1 MMIIYGAYL
10 SIYIGLQ
17 HFTAMISSH
26 HQGTSRAAGG
36 LSEADRPFW
45 TLEPRG
51 CKAGC
56 PVDTPETMGE
66 NPMEKSPVFNTQ
78 SAKKWGIL
86 PPATCFTDLDRF
98 CSFEHTQI
106 NSNITRE
113 LPCCYFFILWTKITQ
128 VFLYHLKSLVLLAEN
143 PNCPSGPSGCYFL
156 GGLGGV
162 YMENFITAAPQRVL
176 LLPAAGTGLLGLMPC
191 KQVLMEYHQVRWKLR
206 WVKQQAWW

>member
-1 MMIIYGAYL
+1 MSMFYRTSPDPSEPAPRARCSGRQKSRSGVSTVTRQCWPSREDDWWFQ
-10 SIYIGLQ
+10 SIWFQLWGK
-17 HFTAMISSH
+17 SH
-26 HQGTSRAAGG
+26 GKIT
-36 LSEADRPFW
+36 
-45 TLEPRG
+45 
-51 CKAGC
+51 
-56 PVDTPETMGE
+56 
-66 NPMEKSPVFNTQ
+66 NTQ